1 MAFFTSTPIT
11 SNSYLFPPPTSL
23 LLQSTFRN
31 LENCLWLKK
40 RRSKR
45 KPKLRPPVRSNLQPS
60 LPSVS
65 FDLLS
70 LLPPAALGF
79 ASALA
84 ISFSNRKSTDSELNS
99 NPRVLILYVE
109 DVSEKL
115 VNEEKHFVWLDSG
128 RIHVKNDGDG
138 EVEERKNSGLLSFE
152 YQRVCVSTDDG
163 GVISLDWPSNLGLT
177 EERGLDTTV
186 LLIPGT
192 PKGSM
197 DDDVKCFVRDC
208 LRQGLFPVVMNPRGC
223 AGSPLTTARMF
234 TAADSDDI
242 CSAIQYITRARP
254 WSTLTGVGWGYGAN
268 MLTKYLAE
276 AGEKTPLTAAI
287 CIDNPFDLD
296 EATRTSPYCTRID
309 DKLTGGL
316 IDILKS
322 NKKLF
327 QGRRKGFD
335 VEKALSADS
344 VRDFEKSISMVSH
357 GFDTIE
363 EFYTNSSTRSLVG
376 KLKIPVLFVQ
386 FDEKEEIAGTSVV
399 PTSCFQNDNGTV
411 PLFSIPR
418 GPIAENPF
426 ACLLLCSC
434 LPSNVT
440 ATSWYQ
446 QVAIEVSD
454 RDINYQM
461 DGLWLTAVELGFL
474 KGRHPL
480 LQDIDVSINPS
491 KGLALVEGRSSDMS
505 GRHESDFSFAQLD
518 SSDAYLDPMK
528 QLLTDTDAQSKTDAL
543 SSISLK
549 SNQSSAKN
557 QALDDRFLSET
568 NGSFPQDSSKSEDST
583 KDMETSEAEGDQGQV
598 LPTAQVVMNMLD
610 VTMPGT
616 LKEEQKR
623 KVLTAVGKG
632 ETLIKALED
641 AVPEDVRG
649 KLTTSFELE
658 EQRDCNLANSNNG
671 KIVPSNS
678 EAPGDD
684 ETSSCD
690 NGQVD
695 VDKLGEATG
704 SQPPKTSARSDIPE
718 SKEVDSYD
726 DDTSLTKALN
736 ESQNSD
742 KKLDGDASAEM
753 VGQLSD
759 SGEDESEKLVIGPKM
774 TKKARKRAISLGKFR
789 SSRICLASK
798 MTQEQLLIP
807 NLLMHQKQHH
817 PPSLETQQPEKQGDS
832 KTKGAAADTIPADR
846 NEAASPV
853 SESQQSEKGD
863 SKINKAAADTSEAA
877 ASLISETQTAFD
889 ALTGLDDSTQ
899 VAVNSVFGVL
909 EDIIVQM
916 EEKKIESTD
925 NKGTENKDA
934 INGTV
939 TENDRSSSE
948 LQLEKQ
954 NDGEDKEDTI
964 PLDMESVKGHDKN
977 SPLYKDFLQKYIL
990 SEMQKMKHADVD
1002 STTTPSLDN
1011 DPEDEHL
1018 LLLKQPGGMHVTVFD
1033 KSEKIERHSK
1043 LHPKESCM
1051 DNVIEPSYV
1060 ILDKERQEEPVEE
1073 LMEDVQ
1079 DKLVS
1084 RDDILDSLELFVKT
1098 TLLNSLKVEVSR
1110 KLSSSDMENMEAP
1123 LAADME
1129 RVADAVYLA
1138 IQYDGKHNKKLLL
1151 SEFDPD
1157 FQEWSR
1163 LNGNRVTE
1171 AISEAVQNTSYLKK
1185 VLPIGVVVGSTLA
1198 ALRNCF
1204 DLAVVYCNSVA
1215 GALAMDQGQ
1224 NNVLKS
1230 KDPQQQQEIIQLPVD
1245 GIDHDPAENNL
1256 REAEGNIVLNA
1267 LDEDD
1272 MEKVRSGNLNRDT
1285 LMVGAVT
1292 AALGASA
1299 LLTNQQEDFMGND
1312 SCETSEE
1319 KQMKS
1324 EPEDL
1329 ADNKNQS
1336 NVVTSLAEKAMS
1348 VAAPVVPTR
1357 EDGALDHD
1365 RVLGFSCMVLVL
1377 WSPVLLPLLPT
1388 LFHNMATHT
1397 SSRVVELACVFGL
1410 YSAVTI
1416 LIIQW
1421 GKGIRGYEYPLK
1433 QYGLDFASS
1442 RKVRHLLIG
1451 FVGGIMLVVCI
1462 QSLNSLL
1469 GFVNFSFPLN
1479 LGSSSSN
1486 FSAKIKAYGQMFL
1499 LAGQGLLMAAGV
1511 AFVEELLFRSWLLEE
1526 IAADFG
1532 YHAGI
1537 FLSGLAFAVSQ
1548 RSWQS
1553 IPGLWLLSLCLAG
1566 ARLSKKGSL
1575 FIPIGLRTGLM
1586 ASSYILQAGGFL
1598 VYLPKYPWWITGTQ
1612 PFQPFNGV
1620 VGLLFALL
1628 FSNSPIPKAA
1638 WSKRKT
1644 SSNYSGMKLFHGSY
1658 A

>member
-1 MAFFTSTPIT
+1 MQSNRSQDDEKSQKESDISGKVSELKDLSSEQNDTRAALDTKPADASEATS
-11 SNSYLFPPPTSL
+11 
-23 LLQSTFRN
+23 
-31 LENCLWLKK
+31 
-40 RRSKR
+40 
-45 KPKLRPPVRSNLQPS
+45 
-60 LPSVS
+60 PSVS
-65 FDLLS
+65 
-70 LLPPAALGF
+70 
-79 ASALA
+79 
-84 ISFSNRKSTDSELNS
+84 
-99 NPRVLILYVE
+99 
-109 DVSEKL
+109 
-115 VNEEKHFVWLDSG
+115 
-128 RIHVKNDGDG
+128 
-138 EVEERKNSGLLSFE
+138 
-152 YQRVCVSTDDG
+152 
-163 GVISLDWPSNLGLT
+163 
-177 EERGLDTTV
+177 
-186 LLIPGT
+186 
-192 PKGSM
+192 
-197 DDDVKCFVRDC
+197 
-208 LRQGLFPVVMNPRGC
+208 
-223 AGSPLTTARMF
+223 
-234 TAADSDDI
+234 
-242 CSAIQYITRARP
+242 
-254 WSTLTGVGWGYGAN
+254 
-268 MLTKYLAE
+268 
-276 AGEKTPLTAAI
+276 
-287 CIDNPFDLD
+287 
-296 EATRTSPYCTRID
+296 
-309 DKLTGGL
+309 
-316 IDILKS
+316 
-322 NKKLF
+322 
-327 QGRRKGFD
+327 
-335 VEKALSADS
+335 
-344 VRDFEKSISMVSH
+344 
-357 GFDTIE
+357 
-363 EFYTNSSTRSLVG
+363 
-376 KLKIPVLFVQ
+376 
-386 FDEKEEIAGTSVV
+386 
-399 PTSCFQNDNGTV
+399 
-411 PLFSIPR
+411 
-418 GPIAENPF
+418 
-426 ACLLLCSC
+426 
-434 LPSNVT
+434 
-440 ATSWYQ
+440 
-446 QVAIEVSD
+446 
-454 RDINYQM
+454 
-461 DGLWLTAVELGFL
+461 
-474 KGRHPL
+474 
-480 LQDIDVSINPS
+480 
-491 KGLALVEGRSSDMS
+491 
-505 GRHESDFSFAQLD
+505 
-518 SSDAYLDPMK
+518 
-528 QLLTDTDAQSKTDAL
+528 
-543 SSISLK
+543 
-549 SNQSSAKN
+549 
-557 QALDDRFLSET
+557 
-568 NGSFPQDSSKSEDST
+568 
-583 KDMETSEAEGDQGQV
+583 
-598 LPTAQVVMNMLD
+598 
-610 VTMPGT
+610 
-616 LKEEQKR
+616 
-623 KVLTAVGKG
+623 
-632 ETLIKALED
+632 
-641 AVPEDVRG
+641 
-649 KLTTSFELE
+649 
-658 EQRDCNLANSNNG
+658 
-671 KIVPSNS
+671 
-678 EAPGDD
+678 
-684 ETSSCD
+684 
-690 NGQVD
+690 
-695 VDKLGEATG
+695 
-704 SQPPKTSARSDIPE
+704 
-718 SKEVDSYD
+718 
-726 DDTSLTKALN
+726 
-736 ESQNSD
+736 
-742 KKLDGDASAEM
+742 
-753 VGQLSD
+753 
-759 SGEDESEKLVIGPKM
+759 
-774 TKKARKRAISLGKFR
+774 
-789 SSRICLASK
+789 
-798 MTQEQLLIP
+798 
-807 NLLMHQKQHH
+807 
-817 PPSLETQQPEKQGDS
+817 ETQQPEKQGDS
-832 KTKGAAADTIPADR
+832 KTKGAAADTIPADT

-877 ASLISETQTAFD
+877 ASLISETQQSEKDDGKTKGETEQSLPDQNRASDSKSPTFSVSQAFD

-977 SPLYKDFLQKYIL
+977 SRILNNSTAAASKATDTGKFNLIVNKPATTNANISKDSIRMTSIPYVKALYKDFLQKYIL

-1312 SCETSEE
+1312 SCESSEE

-1365 RVLGFSCMVLVL
+1365 RLVTMLTELGQRGGMLKLVSKVALLWGGLRGAMSLTDRLISFLQIADRPLLHRVLGFSCMVLVL

-1553 IPGLWLLSLCLAG
+1553 IPGLWLLSLCLSG

-1620 VGLLFALL
+1620 VGLLFALFL
-1628 FSNSPIPKAA
+1628 AIVRYPKQLGL
-1638 WSKRKT
+1638 RE
-1644 SSNYSGMKLFHGSY
+1644 KLPRTIR